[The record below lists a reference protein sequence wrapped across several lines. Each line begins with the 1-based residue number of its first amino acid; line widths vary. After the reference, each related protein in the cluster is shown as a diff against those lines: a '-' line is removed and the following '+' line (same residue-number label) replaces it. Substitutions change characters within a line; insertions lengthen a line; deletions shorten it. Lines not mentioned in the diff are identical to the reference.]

1 MRQTVEVRVTVA
13 LPRGLCWEGCTLVVL
28 MIGDT
33 NLQSTFIYS
42 LRFRSTS
49 SGGVV
54 EFTDWRNESGT
65 NNPCLPVLEAIGY
78 CL

>member
-1 MRQTVEVRVTVA
+1 M
-13 LPRGLCWEGCTLVVL
+13 LGGLHFGSANDRRYKLAEH
-28 MIGDT
+28 
-33 NLQSTFIYS
+33 IYIQS